1 MCFLSWF
8 IALFWF
14 IFDEFVGSLFD
25 TLGGNCYLVFILIPK
40 DKREN
45 GFNDLD
51 LLLINPE
58 AALLGLGSMDKSE

>member
-1 MCFLSWF
+1 
-8 IALFWF
+8 
-14 IFDEFVGSLFD
+14 
-25 TLGGNCYLVFILIPK
+25 VFILIPK

-51 LLLINPE
+51 LLLINPG